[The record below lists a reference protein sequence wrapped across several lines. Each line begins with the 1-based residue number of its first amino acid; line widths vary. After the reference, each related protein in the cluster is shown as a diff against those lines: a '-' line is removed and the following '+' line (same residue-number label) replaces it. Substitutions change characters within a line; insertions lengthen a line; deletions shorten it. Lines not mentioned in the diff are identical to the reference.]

1 MGKEAKIGLT
11 AITVLLIIFGVVL
24 ANRLKTSSQSQPTS
38 NPEKAAPAK
47 TVAEKKGSTAAK
59 RPAAKTP
66 AAGKAA
72 AAKTTVLA
80 ARTGKTQSPKSPPP
94 PPAGQ
99 WSFASDTSSGK
110 QTAGSTP
117 TAPLMPKYHQPYADS
132 RQQATAMKPWQQN
145 VPSVS
150 GPVGGSRTVDPYRGY
165 SVQVDDEPGMAQQ
178 LPRQSNNRVNVLG
191 PPPQPSQRLANG
203 GQGHATTDRYGSRQP
218 ATAALPSYGQA
229 SQQGYANMT
238 RQVGQYGAQLP
249 RGSRATSDL
258 PPLATSLPRPDGTYD
273 VQPNDNYWAISE
285 KLYGTGAYFKALA
298 EHNRNRVPS
307 EDKLAV
313 GDVIMAPEVTELEET
328 YPALCPRP
336 SRRETVK
343 QRAAMVSTASH
354 YAGGRTYTVEEGDTL
369 YNIAR
374 YELGKASRWVE
385 IHELNRTSLGDD
397 FDYLTPGMQLVL
409 PDNVQGERITSR
421 PDAGGGLYYRR

>member
-47 TVAEKKGSTAAK
+47 TVAETKGTTAAK
-59 RPAAKTP
+59 QP
-66 AAGKAA
+66 AGKSA

-80 ARTGKTQSPKSPPP
+80 ARTGTTQSPKSAPPP

-99 WSFASDTSSGK
+99 WSFASDTNSGK

-117 TAPLMPKYHQPYADS
+117 TAPLMPKYHQPYADR

-145 VPSVS
+145 VPSAS
-150 GPVGGSRTVDPYRGY
+150 GPVGGSRAADPYRGY
-165 SVQVDDEPGMAQQ
+165 SVQVAEEPGMAQQ
-178 LPRQSNNRVNVLG
+178 SPRQSNNRVNVLG
-191 PPPQPSQRLANG
+191 PPPQPSQRLANR
-203 GQGHATTDRYGSRQP
+203 GQGYATTNRYGSRQP

-229 SQQGYANMT
+229 SRPGYADMT

-258 PPLATSLPRPDGTYD
+258 PPFATSLPRPDGTYE

-313 GDVIMAPEVTELEET
+313 GDVITAPEVTELEET

-343 QRAAMVSTASH
+343 QRAAMVGTASH

-385 IHELNRTSLGDD
+385 IHELNRTALGED
-397 FDYLTPGMQLVL
+397 FDYLTPGMQLAL
-409 PDNVQGERITSR
+409 PDDVQTERITSR
-421 PDAGGGLYYRR
+421 PDADGGLYYQR

>member
-38 NPEKAAPAK
+38 NPEKTAPVK
-47 TVAEKKGSTAAK
+47 TVAEKKGTTAAK
-59 RPAAKTP
+59 QPAAKQPAAKTP

-72 AAKTTVLA
+72 AAKTTVLV
-80 ARTGKTQSPKSPPP
+80 ARTDTTQSPKSPPP
-94 PPAGQ
+94 PAAGQ
-99 WSFASDTSSGK
+99 WSFASDTSSKK

-117 TAPLMPKYHQPYADS
+117 TAPLMPKYHQPYADN
-132 RQQATAMKPWQQN
+132 RQQTTAMKPWQQN
-145 VPSVS
+145 VPSAS

-165 SVQVDDEPGMAQQ
+165 SVQVDEEPETAQQ

-191 PPPQPSQRLANG
+191 PPPRPSQLLANR
-203 GQGHATTDRYGSRQP
+203 GQGYATTDPYGSRQP
-218 ATAALPSYGQA
+218 AAAALPSYGQA
-229 SQQGYANMT
+229 SQPGYANVT
-238 RQVGQYGAQLP
+238 
-249 RGSRATSDL
+249 
-258 PPLATSLPRPDGTYD
+258 RPDGAYD

-298 EHNRNRVPS
+298 EHNRHRVPS

-343 QRAAMVSTASH
+343 QRAAMVSTVSH

-369 YNIAR
+369 YDIAR
-374 YELGKASRWVE
+374 FELGKASSWVE
-385 IHELNRTSLGDD
+385 IHELNRTALGDD

-409 PDNVQGERITSR
+409 PDNVQSERITSR
-421 PDAGGGLYYRR
+421 PDASGGSYYRR